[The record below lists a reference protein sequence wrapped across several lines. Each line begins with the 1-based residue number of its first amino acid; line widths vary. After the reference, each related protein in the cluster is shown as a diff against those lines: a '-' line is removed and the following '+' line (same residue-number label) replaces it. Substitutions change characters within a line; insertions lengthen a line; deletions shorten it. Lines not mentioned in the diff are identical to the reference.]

1 MMNLVFVIPNDL
13 ALLSESTYAYL
24 SDNNFCNQCTT
35 RICDSIFEGN
45 LFGLETI
52 PIDLG
57 ETLFRFISI
66 DSELDIFSIPMYVYK
81 AINHFK
87 AEE

>member
-13 ALLSESTYAYL
+13 ALLSESIYAYL
-24 SDNNFCNQCTT
+24 PDNNFCNQCTT

-66 DSELDIFSIPMYVYK
+66 DIFSIPMYVYK